1 MVQSISVA
9 VRRRCRIQ
17 IFFGRE
23 MLMLHKDPIEVGAVD
38 AGVAGGV
45 RNADRIGIIIFQVFF
60 CFCKILQR
68 GLGIR
73 FRGCFLHEKKKE
85 AEDVRRK

>member
-1 MVQSISVA
+1 
-9 VRRRCRIQ
+9 
-17 IFFGRE
+17 
-23 MLMLHKDPIEVGAVD
+23 MLHKDPIEVGAVD

-73 FRGCFLHEKKKE
+73 VNVKSLALAKSSICAIL
-85 AEDVRRK
+85 